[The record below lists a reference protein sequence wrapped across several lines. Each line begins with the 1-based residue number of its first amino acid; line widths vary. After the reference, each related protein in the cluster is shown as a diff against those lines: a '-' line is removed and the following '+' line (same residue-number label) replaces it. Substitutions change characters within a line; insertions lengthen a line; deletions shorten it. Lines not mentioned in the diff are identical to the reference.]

1 MVLKQ
6 MRNEAIDML
15 VLWAASKEYSAVSA
29 RHGLPPSVP
38 AGYMVKSH
46 QACLTVLQEIEAVL
60 KHWAST
66 FEIPDIELNNRLV
79 AAANGELSRPCSA
92 SANVS
97 TRPQGSLTAAAVCPC
112 CTQSLLTTMPVAR
125 HATQGCPGCLVLTVL
140 S

>member
-15 VLWAASKEYSAVSA
+15 VLWAASKEYSA
-29 RHGLPPSVP
+29 
-38 AGYMVKSH
+38 
-46 QACLTVLQEIEAVL
+46 EIEAVL

-92 SANVS
+92 SANAW
-97 TRPQGSLTAAAVCPC
+97 TRMILQAVAPSSGTDQQQARTAGNNSKA
-112 CTQSLLTTMPVAR
+112 TAR
-125 HATQGCPGCLVLTVL
+125 Q
-140 S
+140 